1 MKDRGEDLSVM
12 AVHVGLPVRAVGFC
26 FAIDGP
32 FDLVA
37 SRRDLHEGVD
47 DCGCSMMQ
55 LPAVQVHEGVQVH

>member
-1 MKDRGEDLSVM
+1 M
-12 AVHVGLPVRAVGFC
+12 AVHVGFC

-37 SRRDLHEGVD
+37 SRRDLHAGVD